1 MLVVFSERSF
11 IMMYILDNLK
21 RERNF
26 DLEIWIWL
34 KVKNLNFE
42 IFNRIIILII
52 IEYEAF

>member
-1 MLVVFSERSF
+1 MRDLLETK
-11 IMMYILDNLK
+11 MYILDNLK

-26 DLEIWIWL
+26 DLKIWIWL